1 MNNLEIK
8 KQIDANYNLIE
19 QSYKPD
25 CFVLNTKVAKLM
37 EEINVLQNLCQH
49 NFVDGKCEFCYK
61 EGDCE

>member
-19 QSYKPD
+19 KNFKPN
-25 CFVLNTKVAKLM
+25 CFVLDTETARLM
-37 EEINVLQNLCQH
+37 EEISTLQNLCQH

-61 EGDCE
+61 EEGC